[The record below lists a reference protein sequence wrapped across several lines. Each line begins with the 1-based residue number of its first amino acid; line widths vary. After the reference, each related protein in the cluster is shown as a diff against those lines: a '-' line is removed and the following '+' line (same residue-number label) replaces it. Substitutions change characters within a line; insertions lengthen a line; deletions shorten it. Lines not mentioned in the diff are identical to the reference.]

1 MKLSKSVIN
10 EFDRELNDIMKH
22 ELFHE
27 TAFDVDDEID
37 SEIEWDM
44 NYHLSKNKK
53 VENLCDDE
61 DDEDLLLCDTRID
74 NEVFQDALDSGEI
87 FDHNFLYDKLEQDRE
102 DGNLEGEYMDIRE
115 LYGTEGLERYLE
127 TGNPEEE

>member
-37 SEIEWDM
+37 SEI
-44 NYHLSKNKK
+44 
-53 VENLCDDE
+53 
-61 DDEDLLLCDTRID
+61 
-74 NEVFQDALDSGEI
+74 
-87 FDHNFLYDKLEQDRE
+87 
-102 DGNLEGEYMDIRE
+102 
-115 LYGTEGLERYLE
+115 
-127 TGNPEEE
+127 